1 MKLPL
6 PPCGHAAHQFLHSP
20 VYRLAAAFALVAN
33 LVMTERCAA
42 QFILASDSA
51 TNAAYANGW
60 TNGVNGGSGF
70 DPWSLSVPGANAGVF
85 IGNPANNGMGTA
97 GIGTTAFGLF
107 SSAADSGYV
116 NATRSFNS
124 SLGVGDSLSFY
135 WAMNFDGGPTGAK
148 GFDIRSGG
156 STVFNVNNGGSQNI
170 SVGGVTVFTNY
181 GTSPMLVTLLRTS
194 SGFDFSMTSRSGGA
208 SYTTNVVTSS
218 NITGF
223 NLYEGNQS
231 SAAGQ
236 RNIFFNNFTVTN
248 SGVISTGGTVTNGF
262 TFTGSGDLA
271 VGNNTTLVLNGGG
284 DNSFTGSTTISNG
297 STLNLAGAGNSGFVS
312 AMSGSGSFA
321 KSGSGTVTLSGNNS
335 SYTGKTTISA
345 GVLSIDSD
353 ARLGADP
360 GLFVADQLTLS
371 GGNSSGG
378 SKLQTTADMTLL
390 QNRGVTLAGG
400 GGVFAVAS
408 GILTYDG
415 VITGSGGLGKEGEG
429 TLDLGG
435 ANTYSGATLMRG
447 GTILVGSDQA
457 LGSGIFMFSFADAT
471 AKTLAASGS
480 AARTITNSIQIYNN
494 ASLGQSSVNTG
505 SLTFSG
511 PVDLGNETNL
521 VRTLLTADGTSH
533 AFTGVVSG
541 ARGIIKQGGGTL
553 ALSGGN
559 TFEGGLYVDNG
570 VLDLAGG
577 SLAEGIVEIGG
588 GASGSGVNAS
598 NAVLRVSTDGTFGRA
613 ITVNAETNASGVS
626 GLRIIEFANAGG
638 TTAIL
643 SGNVSLEKN
652 LTANVGTSSAVG
664 ELSGSIAG
672 SGGLTKE
679 GLGRLNLSANNSY
692 TGPTTVAAGTLE
704 LSNGSIASSSVT
716 VSSGASLSGYGS
728 VGTLSGEG
736 SIDPGNSPGIVTA
749 EQINPSAGTDY
760 NFELT
765 GTVPTFNNAASSVN
779 DLIRVTSPT
788 PFSQSLAGG
797 NAINIYFIGAAL
809 FTGNTGVQYKGG
821 FFTDEPASFASSIGG
836 ATFNYFFA
844 NASGATSYNGV
855 NFYTKSEYETV
866 VLFGTNLTI
875 SVSTVAQTA
884 DFGSGDITGQI
895 MQIDV
900 IPEPTTYALLGLSA
914 LAFYIS
920 QWRCRRRGGS

>member
-6 PPCGHAAHQFLHSP
+6 SPCGHAAHQFLHSP

-844 NASGATSYNGV
+844 NESGATSYNGV

>member
-6 PPCGHAAHQFLHSP
+6 SPCGHAAYQFLHSP

-116 NATRSFNS
+116 NATRRFNS

-271 VGNNTTLVLNGGG
+271 VGNNTMLVLNGGG

-533 AFTGVVSG
+533 AFTGVVRG

>member
-6 PPCGHAAHQFLHSP
+6 SPCGHAAHQFLHSP

-116 NATRSFNS
+116 NATRRFNS

-844 NASGATSYNGV
+844 NESGATSYNGV